1 MGHKISIEHVLNEDK
16 QFDFDLKLTKGPAK

>member
-16 QFDFDLKLTKGPAK
+16 QFYFDLKLTIGPAK